1 MEEKKITKR
10 EVFEAII
17 STMET
22 GETPIE
28 PQKVIDFCK
37 KEIAALDRKAEK
49 AKENAAKKRAEGD
62 ALTELVKE
70 ALTDEFATL
79 AEITAKID
87 SEDVTVGKVSY
98 RLNKL
103 VETGEAEKTDI
114 TVGET
119 GAKRT
124 LKGYRILNANQ

>member
-10 EVFEAII
+10 EIFEAIM
-17 STMET
+17 SAMET

-28 PQKVIDFCK
+28 PQKIIDFCK

-49 AKENAAKKRAEGD
+49 AKENAAKKKAEGD
-62 ALTELVKE
+62 VLTELIKE

-124 LKGYRILNANQ
+124 LKGYRILNSNQ